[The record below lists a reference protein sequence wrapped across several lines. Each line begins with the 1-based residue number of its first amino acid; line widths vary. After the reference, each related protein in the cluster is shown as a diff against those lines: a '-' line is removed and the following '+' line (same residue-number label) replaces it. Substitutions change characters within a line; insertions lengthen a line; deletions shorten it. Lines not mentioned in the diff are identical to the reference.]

1 MDRALWRLASVV
13 VLGTIMSIL
22 DTTIVNVAIETLGR
36 DLDASLSSIQWVSTG
51 YLLALATVIPLTG
64 WAMERFGGRNL
75 WMLSVALFLV
85 GSVLCGL
92 AWSTSSLIAFRVL
105 QGFGGGMIM
114 PVGQAILAQAAGPE
128 RMGRIMSVIGVPT
141 LLGPILGPVIG
152 GLIVDN
158 FSWRWIFFVNVP
170 VGLVALTLAWRILP
184 RAESIRRGAVLDIRG
199 LLLLSPGLAFL
210 VYGLSQ
216 VGMQGS
222 FTDYHVL
229 IGVGLG
235 VVLLVGFAFHAVAA
249 REKSLIDLSLFRDR
263 AFAAASGTTFIFG
276 VSLFGAMLILPLYY
290 QVVRGESALNAGL
303 LLAPQGIGAAMA
315 MPIAGR
321 LTDRLGAGKIVPP
334 GVHRRVDR
342 HRRVHPTRGRH
353 ELRGPRRGAVGAR
366 HRAGHDDDAVDGRGV
381 PDALARGGP
390 PRDLDDQHHPHR
402 RRVAGHGRADRRA
415 GAPDRGQRAGR
426 DRRPRLTEQRQR
438 GGGRGAAVDGLRPDL
453 LGRAGVDRLGPDP
466 GGVPSPAPAAEG
478 AHPRGVVT

>member
-1 MDRALWRLASVV
+1 MGGSISPSAGSVRVMDRALMRLASVV

-36 DLDASLSSIQWVSTG
+36 DLGSSLSAVQWVSTG

-75 WMLSVALFLV
+75 WMVSVTLFLI

-92 AWSTSSLIAFRVL
+92 AWSTESLVVFRVL

-114 PVGQAILAQAAGPE
+114 PIGQAILAQAAGPE
-128 RMGRIMSVIGVPT
+128 RMGRIMAVIGVPT

-158 FSWRWIFFVNVP
+158 VSWRWIFFVNVP
-170 VGLVALTLAWRILP
+170 VGIVALVLAWRVLP
-184 RAESIRRGAVLDIRG
+184 RAAAVGRGAVLDVRG
-199 LLLLSPGLAFL
+199 LLLLSPGLALL

-216 VGMQGS
+216 IGMQGS
-222 FTDYHVL
+222 FTDYRVL
-229 IGVGLG
+229 LGVFGGLG
-235 VVLLVGFAFHAVAA
+235 LLAAFVWHALRA
-249 REKSLIDLSLFRDR
+249 RERSLIDLALFRDR

-303 LLAPQGIGAAMA
+303 LLAPQGIGAAMM

-321 LTDRLGAGKIVPP
+321 LTDRLGAGRIVPF
-334 GVHRRVDR
+334 GVIVAVLGTAVYTQLSADTSYWVLGVALWVRGLGLGSTMMPAMAAAYQTLDR
-342 HRRVHPTRGRH
+342 P
-353 ELRGPRRGAVGAR
+353 
-366 HRAGHDDDAVDGRGV
+366 
-381 PDALARGGP
+381 
-390 PRDLDDQHHPHR
+390 
-402 RRVAGHGRADRRA
+402 
-415 GAPDRGQRAGR
+415 
-426 DRRPRLTEQRQR
+426 
-438 GGGRGAAVDGLRPDL
+438 
-453 LGRAGVDRLGPDP
+453 
-466 GGVPSPAPAAEG
+466 
-478 AHPRGVVT
+478 